1 MGPGEDA
8 VRQPMSAPDYIRIE
22 SLEAAVVDAWV
33 EAGPSGSLNAIKAE
47 LALLT
52 ALRAAARERIN
63 ETRMPALD
71 QYVAAHP
78 EALRAEQVAPPPE
91 PAPPEPPAA
100 EPDPAPPAPP
110 APFVPPNDDEDLPPP

>member
-1 MGPGEDA
+1 MEA
-8 VRQPMSAPDYIRIE
+8 EYLR
-22 SLEAAVVDAWV
+22 LEALEAGVIDAWV
-33 EAGPSGSLNAIKAE
+33 ASGPAGSHAAAMAE
-47 LALLT
+47 LCLLI
-52 ALRAAARERIN
+52 ALRSIARARST

-78 EALRAEQVAPPPE
+78 EALRAEPGAPPPE

-110 APFVPPNDDEDLPPP
+110 APFV